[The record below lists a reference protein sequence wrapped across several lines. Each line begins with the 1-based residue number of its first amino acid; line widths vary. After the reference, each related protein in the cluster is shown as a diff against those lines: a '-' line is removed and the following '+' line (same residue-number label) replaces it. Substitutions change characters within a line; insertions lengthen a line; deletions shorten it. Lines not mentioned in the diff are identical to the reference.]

1 MKKFRAKAHSNIA
14 LIKYWGKENE
24 ELIIPKNSSL
34 SLTLDA
40 LYTET
45 EVSFL
50 DDKDAID
57 AKSKDIFYLDDIL
70 QDEKQQKK
78 ISKYID
84 IFREISGINKNVLVK
99 SYNHVPTAAGLAS
112 SASGFAAL
120 AMALNKL
127 FELNYSKEEISK
139 LARRGSGSA
148 SRSIF
153 GGFVEWIKGNSHDS
167 SYARKI
173 DDADWD
179 IAMIILVLK
188 SEKKEISSREAM
200 KQTIETSPLYN
211 AHVESC
217 EEDLQNIKKAI
228 RQQDFNAL
236 GKIAEHNAM
245 KMHATMISSNPPI
258 IYFKEDS
265 IKAIEKI
272 KDMRL
277 KGFEIYYT
285 MDAGPN
291 VKIICRK
298 SESKQIVEELKKE
311 FDDKKIIISN
321 VGGDAYVEEIK

>member
-24 ELIIPKNSSL
+24 EFIIPKNSSL

-45 EVSFL
+45 EVSFIE
-50 DDKDAID
+50 DENDG
-57 AKSKDIFYLDDIL
+57 DIFYLDGEL
-70 QDEKQQKK
+70 QDEGQHIKL
-78 ISKYID
+78 SKYID
-84 IFREISGINKNVLVK
+84 IFRELSGVKKSVLVN

-127 FELNYSKEEISK
+127 FNLNYSNEEITK

-153 GGFVEWIKGNSHDS
+153 GGFVEWVKGDKHEN

-173 DDADWD
+173 DDAQWD

-188 SEKKEISSREAM
+188 NEKKEISSRVAM

-217 EEDLQNIKKAI
+217 EEDLENIKQAI
-228 RQQDFNAL
+228 KNRDFTTL

-245 KMHATMISSNPPI
+245 RMHATMLSSNPPI

-265 IKAIEKI
+265 IRAIEKVQS
-272 KDMRL
+272 MRA
-277 KGFEIYYT
+277 KGHEIYYT

-291 VKIICRK
+291 VKILCRK
-298 SESKQIVEELKKE
+298 SETQSIVEELKKE
-311 FDDKKIIISN
+311 FDESKIIISDI
-321 VGGDAYVEEIK
+321 GGDATVKEIE